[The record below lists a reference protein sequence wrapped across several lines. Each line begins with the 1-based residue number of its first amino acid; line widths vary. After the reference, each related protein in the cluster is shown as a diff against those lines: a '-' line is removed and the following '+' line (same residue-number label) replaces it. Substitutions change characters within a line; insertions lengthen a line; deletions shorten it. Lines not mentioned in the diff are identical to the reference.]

1 VIAAAWHGTGNGT
14 ESIAFRREIMREISR
29 FLSRVSGVQ
38 CPWSGSIA
46 PTLCALSLLAGLS
59 TGCSGEDQ
67 QESLPT
73 IQVGMT
79 KDVAPIYDDGE
90 MQIYEVKKGM
100 AFPILAPTDVARS
113 ELNKIDTQP
122 YGRRPW
128 VTTDD
133 IDVQVTW
140 TISNLDDQQHVV
152 EMLVDPWNEFGR
164 YFPGLQLTD
173 ADEQKYMP
181 NFSGI
186 DKRYIVMEASA
197 GDSSRAHGTY
207 TFSDLTEVATDLA
220 TVMDMIKDPPVLM
233 EGDDM
238 VDQTVTYTNHA
249 FHWQNRSYNDLLV
262 QPWIPSTVAGLTG
275 LDIGF
280 RTGEKADIAIE
291 VEVEVVDKTG
301 KRLRQKG
308 DENKPLLRPTGDII
322 TVGVAPP

>member
-1 VIAAAWHGTGNGT
+1 
-14 ESIAFRREIMREISR
+14 MREISR

-38 CPWSGSIA
+38 RPWSGSIA
-46 PTLCALSLLAGLS
+46 PALCALSLLAGLS
-59 TGCSGEDQ
+59 TGCGSEDQ

-90 MQIYEVKKGM
+90 MKIYEVKKGM
-100 AFPILAPTDVARS
+100 AFPILAPTDVTRS
-113 ELNKIDTQP
+113 ELNQIDTQP

-152 EMLVDPWNEFGR
+152 EMLIDPWNEFGR
-164 YFPGLQLTD
+164 YFPGLQLTNP
-173 ADEQKYMP
+173 DEQKYMP

-197 GDSSRAHGTY
+197 GDASRAHGTY

-220 TVMDMIKDPPVLM
+220 TVMDMIKDPPMVM
-233 EGDDM
+233 EGDTM

-262 QPWIPSTVAGLTG
+262 KPWIPATVAGLTG

-280 RTGEKADIAIE
+280 RTSEKADIAIE

-308 DENKPLLRPTGDII
+308 DENKPLLQPTPDII